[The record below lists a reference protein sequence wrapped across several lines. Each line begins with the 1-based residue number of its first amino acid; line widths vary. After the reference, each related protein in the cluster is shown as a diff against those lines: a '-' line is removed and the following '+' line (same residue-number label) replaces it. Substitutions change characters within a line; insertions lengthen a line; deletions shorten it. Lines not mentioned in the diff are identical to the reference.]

1 MPLFEVCVLIIIK
14 ILKGD
19 YEKDLQQQLMPQQD
33 RLMNSD
39 LAGDLLTPAEETVE
53 EVVCSRCCGPE
64 DMDGFLEQFMQK
76 HCGMCLR
83 IIYDHSGIYLI
94 PTCFKI
100 VIVCYIWLKLV
111 DVLLLPI

>member
-1 MPLFEVCVLIIIK
+1 MPLFEVCVLIINK

-76 HCGMCLR
+76 HCGMSFFSFM
-83 IIYDHSGIYLI
+83 II
-94 PTCFKI
+94 
-100 VIVCYIWLKLV
+100 LV
-111 DVLLLPI
+111 SI